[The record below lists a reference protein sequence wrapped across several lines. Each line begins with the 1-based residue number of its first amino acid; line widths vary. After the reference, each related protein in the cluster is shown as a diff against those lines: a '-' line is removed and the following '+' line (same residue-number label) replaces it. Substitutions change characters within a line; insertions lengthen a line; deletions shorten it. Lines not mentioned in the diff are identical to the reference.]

1 LTLSKVYIL
10 IKYEFREKILQVND
24 FMIHTKVPLDF
35 RIKVRRYLNYLYDNK
50 KQYKLDEEDVLLML
64 NDTLKVETTIHLN
77 GKLLNETPLFQSF
90 DVGFLSQLT
99 FVIKKKIFM
108 IDEHIFDEGD
118 RGETLFYIQKGNIIL
133 LHRKT

>member
-1 LTLSKVYIL
+1 
-10 IKYEFREKILQVND
+10 
-24 FMIHTKVPLDF
+24 MIHTKVPLDF

-108 IDEHIFDEGD
+108 VDEHIFDEGD